1 MTMLSI
7 VLPAYN
13 EELRIV
19 TALNQ
24 IVSHFTGYDPG
35 GVEIVL
41 VENGSSDSTFS
52 VAGLT
57 ALSLL
62 DKKETNHI
70 TYAAYQ
76 SDKGKG
82 AAVRCGLKKARGK
95 FILIADVDLSA
106 PIWEYNRVFNEL
118 VENGA
123 DIAIGSRR
131 LPGSF
136 ILGQTLQRRFSS
148 WVFNSM
154 AQIITPGIRDTQCG
168 FKLLRAPVAREL
180 AEILT
185 LDGFCYDVELLRAAQ
200 DRHKKIIE
208 VPVTWVHDKNSKVD
222 MILDGAKMATDL
234 LKIGKNAAAGQYK
247 K

>member
-19 TALNQ
+19 TALNL

-35 GVEIVL
+35 GIEIVL
-41 VENGSSDSTFS
+41 VENGSTDKTFI

-70 TYAAYQ
+70 TYTACQ

-82 AAVRCGLKKARGK
+82 AAVRCGIKKSRGK
-95 FILIADVDLSA
+95 FILVTDVDLST

-118 VENGA
+118 VKKGA

-136 ILGQTLQRRFSS
+136 VLGLTLGRRLSS
-148 WVFNSM
+148 WVFNTM
-154 AQIITPGIRDTQCG
+154 AQLVTPGIRDTQCG
-168 FKLLRAPVAREL
+168 FKLMRSCVARQL
-180 AEILT
+180 ADVLT
-185 LDGFCYDVELLRAAQ
+185 LNGFCYDVELLRAAQ
-200 DRHKKIIE
+200 DRDNKIIE
-208 VPVTWVHDKNSKVD
+208 VPVTWVNDKNSKVD
-222 MILDGAKMATDL
+222 MIVDSVIMAADL
-234 LKIGKNAAAGQYK
+234 FKIGNNAAAGKYK